1 MVVGLVVL
9 VVLSCMRRSAA
20 GEPPPLWKPPASAT
34 KLCLAV
40 QWNAL
45 LRRRCRAGQ
54 WLETLAL
61 FRRMA
66 AGGGGRRR
74 RSPEPDQFTLSIVLK
89 ACGELCNLRE
99 GRSIHGY
106 LLRSPREDLRRDL
119 FVGAALVEMYSRC
132 GEMGGAAAVFKAY
145 PSPDVALWTAVISG
159 YQKKFMADEAVSV
172 FSLALREKKHLN
184 PNPVT
189 LVSLIAAL
197 TQLGAPLAGKSAH
210 CYSLRRAFLSDLPLA
225 NSLLNMYSKLGN
237 AEYVERFFAAMAG
250 KDVISWSCVVGFY
263 ARHGKTAAAL
273 ELYRRM
279 AAAGF
284 RPNSVTVVGALQ
296 ACAAAAEL
304 PQGRKLHGEVL
315 RRGLELQAAV
325 ATALIDMYMKCSC
338 SEEAELVF
346 SGMPTKDV
354 VTWSAMVGGYS
365 QNGLP
370 DMAMEVFRRMM
381 MEGTKPDA
389 VAMTK
394 LLSSCSQSGLIRQAL
409 CLHGFL
415 LRRGFHRQ
423 RFVVAALVDLY
434 SKCGAVELAV
444 EVFEAMREKDAAVW
458 SAMIAGFGING
469 LADDALRMFR
479 EMTAS
484 SAADGPGGA
493 TFTSLL
499 SACSHSGLL
508 REGKELFEEMGVV
521 HGVAPAGEH
530 VAAMVDLLARAGEL
544 PEALTLIASA
554 RRSHLGHAWAALLAA
569 ACRIDGAAAA
579 EVVELAA
586 RKLSELGADGMAGP
600 YLPLLQ
606 VFAANGRWEE
616 VGMVRKTVEDH
627 LLRKIPGRS
636 SIEVAGGIHWFA
648 AGDRN
653 HQEIERTLLTLKGLE
668 AAMKEGGG
676 SVYDDVGSFPCFD
689 FKKSLH

>member
-1 MVVGLVVL
+1 MYVYEGFGGLYRSRL
-9 VVLSCMRRSAA
+9 GPRLLHETERRRRTAA
-20 GEPPPLWKPPASAT
+20 AVELPASAT

-54 WLETLAL
+54 WAETLAL

-74 RSPEPDQFTLSIVLK
+74 RSPEPDRFTLSIVLK

-99 GRSIHGY
+99 GRSLHGY
-106 LLRSPREDLRRDL
+106 LLRRPQEELRRDL

-132 GEMGGAAAVFKAY
+132 GEMGGAAAVFNAY
-145 PSPDVALWTAVISG
+145 PSPDVALWTAVIS
-159 YQKKFMADEAVSV
+159 AVSF
-172 FSLALREKKHLN
+172 FSLVLREKKHLN
-184 PNPVT
+184 PNPRT
-189 LVSLIAAL
+189 LVSLIAAV
-197 TQLGAPLAGKSAH
+197 TQIGAPLAGKSAH
-210 CYSLRRAFLSDLPLA
+210 CYSLRRAFLSDLPLS
-225 NSLLNMYSKLGN
+225 NSVLNMYSKLGN
-237 AEYVERFFAAMAG
+237 ADYVVRFFAAMAG
-250 KDVISWSCVVGFY
+250 KDVISWSCVLGFY
-263 ARHGKTAAAL
+263 ARHGRTAAAL
-273 ELYRRM
+273 ELYQRM
-279 AAAGF
+279 TAAGF
-284 RPNSVTVVGALQ
+284 RPNSVTVIGALQ

-304 PQGRKLHGEVL
+304 PEGRKLHGEIL

-338 SEEAELVF
+338 SGEAELVF
-346 SGMPTKDV
+346 SGMPTRDV

-365 QNGLP
+365 QSGLP

-389 VAMTK
+389 VAMAK
-394 LLSSCSQSGLIRQAL
+394 LLSSCSQSGLLRQAL

-415 LRRGFHRQ
+415 LRRGFHRR
-423 RFVVAALVDLY
+423 RFVVAALIDLY

-444 EVFEAMREKDAAVW
+444 GVFTAMREKDAVVW

-469 LADDALRMFR
+469 LPGDALRLFR
-479 EMTAS
+479 EMIRS
-484 SAADGPGGA
+484 SAAVPGGA
-493 TFTSLL
+493 TFASLL

-508 REGKELFEEMGVV
+508 REGKEIFEEMEVI

-530 VAAMVDLLARAGEL
+530 VAAMVDLLGRAGEL
-544 PEALTLIASA
+544 PEALEADR
-554 RRSHLGHAWAALLAA
+554 RRS
-569 ACRIDGAAAA
+569 IDGGAAA
-579 EVVELAA
+579 EVGELAA
-586 RKLSELGADGMAGP
+586 RKLSELGADDMAGP

-606 VFAANGRWEE
+606 VFAANGRWEQ
-616 VGMVRKTVEDH
+616 VGMVRKTVEDR

-648 AGDRN
+648 AGDQN
-653 HQEIERTLLTLKGLE
+653 HQEIERTQLILRGLG

-676 SVYDDVGSFPCFD
+676 SVDDDAAGSTVLT
-689 FKKSLH
+689 KKSLHSLDDLIRFTAKISNGF